1 MKASE
6 FPLDK
11 TDRGST
17 ELSLG
22 AEQLPAVYRY
32 VESPSAEASAGA
44 DYESCMDYG
53 QILSRHKKTLL
64 GFALVGLAAALVISL
79 VQTPTYRVRTS
90 LEIQDFNAN
99 FMDIKSVDPT
109 DSNGSYASPESYVET
124 QAKILQSESLIER
137 VIDKLNLDQE
147 RPATGWRAFA
157 SRVPRMFEWSKTSQ
171 VARKEELIRRAQRN
185 LT

>member
-11 TDRGST
+11 TDRSST

-22 AEQLPAVYRY
+22 AEQRPALYRY
-32 VESPSAEASAGA
+32 VESPSAEGTAAAGYDSLT
-44 DYESCMDYG
+44 DYWN
-53 QILSRHKKTLL
+53 ILLRHKKTLI

-99 FMDIKSVDPT
+99 FLDTKSVDPT
-109 DSNGSYASPESYVET
+109 DSNGSYASPEAYVET

-137 VIDKLNLDQE
+137 VIDN
-147 RPATGWRAFA
+147 
-157 SRVPRMFEWSKTSQ
+157 
-171 VARKEELIRRAQRN
+171 
-185 LT
+185 